1 MTEAERIQSIKNN
14 GGRHLQN
21 FKEQNITYAMCLTAV
36 ELDGTAFYMVPEQF
50 RTEEI
55 YKLACKTYGSILH
68 AVPNEYMSKEICE
81 YAVSSDGLAVEYVP
95 EKFKT
100 REMFLLAAR
109 NNPLVMQKMPV
120 EYLDA
125 EFCIAVVEK
134 YGNTAISSLPKTHK
148 NGQFYV
154 LLLEKKPDL
163 LWYIPKTGH
172 TAIVCKTAIKAMG
185 YASTA
190 DAVKDNPSLL
200 SQLHTSLY
208 DYDTCYTFASSE
220 FFDKATQGDSHGYN
234 TDSDSEKGM
243 LYLQQKYEDHYSL
256 KHILRW
262 EDVCLM
268 VVGRLPETIRYI
280 SSKILTYEMCLIA
293 VKKSHRAFYHVPDE
307 FKTEEICL
315 LAFEKE
321 PHHLERF
328 PKEIITYDLCLEGV
342 RRSGYLLRRIPREF
356 VTYETCIEAV
366 KRQGHILENVPEELL
381 DEEMCLTGLR
391 NLQGLGYAILGK
403 IPEKNRTYSVCLQ
416 AVSVDS
422 GSFEYVPDE
431 HKTYELCLAAAQ
443 HSGSSVKNLPEEYYS
458 EELCLAIVQHSSAN
472 FDTIPKNKLT
482 EKVCLLAISHG
493 SRYGGTI
500 LSKIPHELITQE
512 MCDKA
517 IEKSIWSL
525 EGVPEKFVTKEILMH
540 VAAVAPGRLSD
551 NFPER
556 FRTKEFISEIVS
568 RYPSAERYVCG
579 FLNK

>member
-154 LLLEKKPDL
+154 LLVEKKPDL

-328 PKEIITYDLCLEGV
+328 PKNLITYELCLAGV
-342 RRSGYLLRRIPREF
+342 KRSGYLLREIPSEF
-356 VTYETCIEAV
+356 VTYETCMEAV
-366 KRQGHILENVPEELL
+366 KRQGHILGDVPESLL
-381 DEEMCLTGLR
+381 DEEMCLIA
-391 NLQGLGYAILGK
+391 LQNMNGLGFGILK
-403 IPEKNRTYSVCLQ
+403 RIPERLRTYSVCLA
-416 AVSVDS
+416 AVQTDS
-422 GSFEYVPDE
+422 GSFDYVPDE
-431 HKTYELCLAAAQ
+431 HKTYELCYAAVKK
-443 HSGSSVKNLPEEYYS
+443 SSFGIENIPDEYFT
-458 EELCLAIVQHSSAN
+458 EELCLALVAHSAVD
-472 FDTIPKNKLT
+472 FKIIPKNKLT
-482 EKVCLLAISHG
+482 EKVCLKAISHG
-493 SRYGGTI
+493 SRYAGTV
-500 LSKIPHELITQE
+500 LEQIPREIVTQE
-512 MCDKA
+512 MCDIA
-517 IEKSIWSL
+517 VAKSVWSL
-525 EGVPEKFVTKEILMH
+525 EWVPDEFVTKEMLVR
-540 VAAVAPGRLSD
+540 VAAIAPGRLSD

-556 FRTKEFISEIVS
+556 FRTKEFISELVEAFPGSKNYI
-568 RYPSAERYVCG
+568 ERLLC
-579 FLNK
+579 